1 MSPYHHHEKI
11 TNEQIKEWYNKAS
24 LNKFNVFDDYNKI
37 ILQLCR
43 KLLEGSDDEK

>member
-1 MSPYHHHEKI
+1 LSPYHSYEEI
-11 TNEQIKEWYNKAS
+11 TKEQIKEWYNKAS

-43 KLLEGSDDEK
+43 KILKGGEDD

>member
-1 MSPYHHHEKI
+1 LSPYHSHEEI
-11 TNEQIKEWYNKAS
+11 TNEQIKEWYSKAS

-43 KLLEGSDDEK
+43 KLLEGADDGE